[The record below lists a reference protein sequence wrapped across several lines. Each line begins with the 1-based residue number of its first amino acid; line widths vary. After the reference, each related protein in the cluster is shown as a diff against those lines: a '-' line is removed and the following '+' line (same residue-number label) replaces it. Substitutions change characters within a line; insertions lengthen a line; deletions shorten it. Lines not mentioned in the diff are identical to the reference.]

1 MNVKVI
7 DESIK
12 ENDHSHQNIDNTTG
26 QGAKI
31 SLFLNTTNELI
42 VTGISEIPNPT
53 SSHGRISSIQKT
65 NAQQSDSFLTN
76 SFADVL
82 DSQGLRNSL
91 FKDNEIIDYVVKRR
105 KKMRSRMIRIYH

>member
-53 SSHGRISSIQKT
+53 SSHGSISSIQET